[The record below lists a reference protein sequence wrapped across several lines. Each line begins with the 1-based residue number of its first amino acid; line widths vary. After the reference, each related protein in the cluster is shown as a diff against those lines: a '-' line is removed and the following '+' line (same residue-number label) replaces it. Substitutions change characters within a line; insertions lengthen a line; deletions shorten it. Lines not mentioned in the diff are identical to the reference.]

1 MAGAVAAHQA
11 SPVRRS
17 GIMEI
22 VQPTGVTSN
31 GLTFAAS
38 VDEGILRA
46 HDENHLATALVG
58 GAAGGSEG
66 FPAPQE
72 ENPVATSQV
81 TGWRQNQ
88 IPAGCQCR
96 RTAPLRDI

>member
-1 MAGAVAAHQA
+1 
-11 SPVRRS
+11 
-17 GIMEI
+17 MEI
-22 VQPTGVTSN
+22 VRPTGVTSN

-66 FPAPQE
+66 VPAPQE
-72 ENPVATSQV
+72 ENRRRETNRVSWLIGYTRESFWEKFIDQ
-81 TGWRQNQ
+81 
-88 IPAGCQCR
+88 AG
-96 RTAPLRDI
+96 LKHI